1 MTLNDKQWRKVAD
14 YVRSSIGSQF
24 DPGFMLKPDIEVT
37 SLVHP
42 HQGFYIGVE
51 TPSGEHIAR
60 EGFLKENLKNIKE
73 SLDIV
78 SRNVYSALVS
88 KGFSLS
94 DVQTSTFYFTLV
106 LSNYYISDP
115 LNWDENADGIY
126 FMWGQDYR
134 ALYLPYQIKKM
145 NVSKVEIL
153 DRLCCHE
160 AGVISNLWRVPE
172 GLCFRIVAQ
181 SYTS

>member
-1 MTLNDKQWRKVAD
+1 MSLNDKQWGKVAN
-14 YVRSSIGSQF
+14 YVRSSVVSQF
-24 DPGFMLKPDIEVT
+24 DPGSMFTQDVDVSAL
-37 SLVHP
+37 SHP
-42 HQGFYIGVE
+42 HQGFYISVE
-51 TPSGEHIAR
+51 SSSGEHLAR
-60 EGFLKENLKNIKE
+60 EGFLKENLKSIKE

-78 SRNVYSALVS
+78 SRNVYSALS
-88 KGFSLS
+88 AKGVGLS

-106 LSNYYISDP
+106 LNHYYISDP
-115 LNWDENADGIY
+115 LSWDENADGVY

-160 AGVISNLWRVPE
+160 AGVVSNLWRLPE
-172 GLCFRIVAQ
+172 GLVWRLVCQTHVA
-181 SYTS
+181 